1 MKQIE
6 ITTRVNNTLEEIDNI
21 LTNQEFKII
30 RTSRIEDK
38 YLKNKDIKVNKSN
51 ILDVLKKC
59 VLIRYL
65 CVNKSDVFKK
75 ITYKNKVYQND
86 VVISEEKININIDD
100 INEARK
106 LFEAIN
112 FELLTEVNYDAIV
125 YSNGEIELCFQN
137 VENLGILLEYEN
149 VNDFEG
155 KSNEEILNEKN
166 NMLNELRM
174 LKLNITDEFD
184 VKKACELIMNKINE

>member
-6 ITTRVNNTLEEIDNI
+6 ITTKVNNTLEEIDNI
-21 LTNQEFKII
+21 LTNQGFKII

-38 YLKNKDIKVNKSN
+38 YMKSKNIKVNKSN

-86 VVISEEKININIDD
+86 VVMSEEKININIDD
-100 INEARK
+100 INEAKK
-106 LFEAIN
+106 LFEAID

-125 YSNGEIELCFQN
+125 YSDGKIELCFQN

-184 VKKACELIMNKINE
+184 VKKAYELVINKINV

>member
-65 CVNKSDVFKK
+65 CVNRSDVFKK

-112 FELLTEVNYDAIV
+112 FELLTEINYDAIV
-125 YSNGEIELCFQN
+125 YSNGELELCFQN

-184 VKKACELIMNKINE
+184 VKKACELVINKINE

>member
-21 LTNQEFKII
+21 LTNQGFKII

-38 YLKNKDIKVNKSN
+38 YLKNKDIKVNKFN

-86 VVISEEKININIDD
+86 VVISEEKININIDN

-125 YSNGEIELCFQN
+125 YSDGKIELCFQN

-184 VKKACELIMNKINE
+184 VKKAYELVINKINV

>member
-6 ITTRVNNTLEEIDNI
+6 ITTRVNNTLKEIDNI
-21 LTNQEFKII
+21 LTNQGFKII

-75 ITYKNKVYQND
+75 IAYKNKVYQND
-86 VVISEEKININIDD
+86 VVISEEKININIDN

-125 YSNGEIELCFQN
+125 YSDGKIELCFQN

-149 VNDFEG
+149 VNDFKG

-166 NMLNELRM
+166 NMINELRM

-184 VKKACELIMNKINE
+184 VKKAYELVINKINV

>member
-6 ITTRVNNTLEEIDNI
+6 ITTKVNNTLEEIDNI
-21 LTNQEFKII
+21 LTNQGFKII

-86 VVISEEKININIDD
+86 VVMSEEKININIDD
-100 INEARK
+100 INEAKK
-106 LFEAIN
+106 LFEAID
-112 FELLTEVNYDAIV
+112 FELLTGVNYDVIV
-125 YSNGEIELCFQN
+125 YSDGKIELCFQN

-184 VKKACELIMNKINE
+184 VKKAYELVINKINV

>member
-51 ILDVLKKC
+51 VLDVLKKC

-65 CVNKSDVFKK
+65 CVNRSDVFKK

-112 FELLTEVNYDAIV
+112 FELLTEINYDAIV
-125 YSNGEIELCFQN
+125 YSNGELELCFQN

-184 VKKACELIMNKINE
+184 VKKACELVINKINE

>member
-6 ITTRVNNTLEEIDNI
+6 VTTRVNNNLEEIDNI
-21 LTNQEFKII
+21 LTNQGFKII

-38 YLKNKDIKVNKSN
+38 YLKSKDIKVNNSN

-112 FELLTEVNYDAIV
+112 FELLTGVNYDAIV

-166 NMLNELRM
+166 NMLSELRM
-174 LKLNITDEFD
+174 LKLNITGEFD

>member
-6 ITTRVNNTLEEIDNI
+6 ITTRVNNSLEEVDSI
-21 LTNQEFKII
+21 LTKQGFNLI

-38 YLKNKDIKVNKSN
+38 YMKIKSTRIDQTN
-51 ILDVLKKC
+51 ILDVLKEC

-65 CVNKSDVFKK
+65 CVNNKDTFKK
-75 ITYKNKVYQND
+75 ITYKNKVYENNT
-86 VVISEEKININIDD
+86 VISEEKINVNIDD
-100 INEARK
+100 INKAIK

-112 FELLTEVNYDAIV
+112 FELLIEVNYDAIV

-149 VNDFEG
+149 EKDFDK
-155 KSNEEILNEKN
+155 KSKKDILIEKN
-166 NMLNELRM
+166 NMLNK
-174 LKLNITDEFD
+174 LKSFNLDITNEFD
-184 VKKACELIMNKINE
+184 IKKAYELIVKNM

>member
-21 LTNQEFKII
+21 LTNQGFKII

-65 CVNKSDVFKK
+65 CVNKLDVFKK

-86 VVISEEKININIDD
+86 VVISEEKININIDN

-125 YSNGEIELCFQN
+125 YIDGKIELCFQN
-137 VENLGILLEYEN
+137 VESLGILLEYEN

-184 VKKACELIMNKINE
+184 VKKAYELVINKINV

>member
-6 ITTRVNNTLEEIDNI
+6 VTTRVNNTLEEIDNI

-38 YLKNKDIKVNKSN
+38 YLKSKDIKVNNSN

-112 FELLTEVNYDAIV
+112 FELLTGVNYDAIV

>member
-6 ITTRVNNTLEEIDNI
+6 VTTRVNNNLEEIDNI
-21 LTNQEFKII
+21 LTNQGFKII

-38 YLKNKDIKVNKSN
+38 YLKSKDIKVNNSN

-112 FELLTEVNYDAIV
+112 FELLTGVNYDAIV

>member
-6 ITTRVNNTLEEIDNI
+6 VTTRVNNTLEEIDNI